1 MDKISSS
8 FLDKLIKTVRSFNL
22 LAWGERVVV
31 AVSGGVDSSVLLFS
45 LYELRHY
52 LGISIA
58 CASFDH
64 KIRPDSGQDVI
75 FVKDLCKNLSIPFYS
90 GSGDVKLYAKENK
103 LNLEE
108 TARILRYNFLLK
120 TARDFN
126 APKIAV
132 AHHSDDF
139 AENVIM
145 RLITGA
151 GAGAISGFQAKYGQV
166 IRPLI
171 NHSKSEIIEFADKN
185 SIKFTEDFT
194 NKDTKILRNFVRL
207 NILPSF
213 KSVNPSFLNTVRNTA
228 EILKKDDDFIE
239 KISFKIFK
247 EIAEPVNNGKIYF
260 KKKDLSK
267 LDEPVLYRILNFSVL
282 EIYKCN
288 TDNKDVFFIKKPIIY
303 YNKFKAF
310 VELIKSEKPNVF
322 FNIGRFIE
330 AGNEYD
336 KIFIKYSASADS
348 FSFKSIE
355 FNPVETIKNRESAAA
370 SRYNKYEYIIKEK
383 MPTSSITSLKIKIKE
398 INKTFSIENVN
409 ASDGNEIINKIMKKE
424 FNFKPDAVYFDCDK
438 ISFPVTVRNFK
449 EGDRFVPLGMKGAKK
464 LKEYF
469 IDKKVPVKIRKIIP
483 IVLFG
488 GEIAWV
494 SLNEISDHIKITEF
508 TKNVGVMHIE

>member
-120 TARDFN
+120 KSSDFN

-260 KKKDLSK
+260 KKKDLLK
-267 LDEPVLYRILNFSVL
+267 LDDPVLYRILKLSIL
-282 EIYKCN
+282 EIYKYN
-288 TDNKDVFFIKKPIIY
+288 PKDEYSFFIKKPIIY
-303 YNKFKAF
+303 YNNFKAF
-310 VELIKSEKPNVF
+310 IELIKSGKPNAF
-322 FNIGRFIE
+322 FYIGKFIE
-330 AGNEYD
+330 VGNEYD
-336 KIFIKYSASADS
+336 NIFIGYTASEGS
-348 FSFKSIE
+348 FSFKSVKFNLAESIE
-355 FNPVETIKNRESAAA
+355 NKESNAA
-370 SRYNKYEYIIKEK
+370 SRYNKYEYLIEK
-383 MPTSSITSLKIKIKE
+383 IPPSLITSLKIKIKE
-398 INKTFSIENVN
+398 INKTFSIESVN
-409 ASDGNEIINKIMKKE
+409 ESDSAEIINKITKKE
-424 FNFKPDAVYFDCDK
+424 LNFKPESVYFDYDK
-438 ISFPVTVRNFK
+438 IRFPITIRNFI
-449 EGDRFVPLGMKGAKK
+449 EGDRFVPLGMKDAKK

-469 IDKKVPVKIRKIIP
+469 IDKKVPIKVRRIIP
-483 IVLFG
+483 IILFG
-488 GEIAWV
+488 GKIAWV
-494 SLNEISDHIKITEF
+494 SLNEICDCIKITEF
-508 TKNVGVMHIE
+508 TKNVGIMQIE

>member
-1 MDKISSS
+1 LDKISSS

-22 LAWGERVVV
+22 LTWGERVVV
-31 AVSGGVDSSVLLFS
+31 AVSGGADSSVLLFS

-52 LGISIA
+52 FGISAA

-108 TARILRYNFLLK
+108 AARILRYNFLLK
-120 TARDFN
+120 TACDFN
-126 APKIAV
+126 AEKIAV
-132 AHHSDDF
+132 AHHLDDF

-151 GAGAISGFQAKYGQV
+151 GAGAISGFQAKSGQL

-171 NHSKSEIIEFADKN
+171 NHSKSEILEFADKN
-185 SIKFTEDFT
+185 SIKFTEDYT

-213 KSVNPSFLNTVRNTA
+213 KAVNPSFLNTVRNTA

-239 KISFKIFK
+239 KISLKIFK
-247 EIAEPVNNGKIYF
+247 DIAEHMNNGKIYF
-260 KKKDLSK
+260 KKKDLSE
-267 LDEPVLYRILNFSVL
+267 LDEPVLYRILKFSVL
-282 EIYKCN
+282 EIYKSIPE
-288 TDNKDVFFIKKPIIY
+288 NKNSFFIKKPITY
-303 YNKFKAF
+303 YNNFKAF
-310 VELIKSEKPNVF
+310 IELIKSKKPNAF
-322 FNIGRFIE
+322 FNIGRYIE
-330 AGNEYD
+330 IGNEYD
-336 KIFIKYSASADS
+336 KIFIGYAASADS
-348 FSFKSIE
+348 LSFKSVE
-355 FNPVETIKNRESAAA
+355 FNPVESVKNREFGAA
-370 SRYNKYEYIIKEK
+370 SRYNKYEYIIEK
-383 MPTSSITSLKIKIKE
+383 KPSSSKTVLKIKE
-398 INKTFSIENVN
+398 INKTFYIENVN
-409 ASDGNEIINKIMKKE
+409 ASRGAEIINKLINKDKE
-424 FNFKPDAVYFDCDK
+424 LNFEPDSVYFDYDK
-438 ISFPVTVRNFK
+438 ISFPVAIRNFK

>member
-31 AVSGGVDSSVLLFS
+31 AVSGGVDSTVLLFS

-52 LGISIA
+52 FGISTV
-58 CASFDH
+58 CTSFNH

-108 TARILRYNFLLK
+108 SARILRYNFLLK

-126 APKIAV
+126 AQKIAV

-145 RLITGA
+145 RLITGS
-151 GAGAISGFQAKYGQV
+151 GAGAISGFQAKSGDI

-171 NHSKSEIIEFADKN
+171 NHSKSEIVEFAAKN
-185 SIKFTEDFT
+185 SIKFTEDYT

-213 KSVNPSFLNTVRNTA
+213 KEVNPSFLNTVRNTA
-228 EILKKDDDFIE
+228 EILRKDDDFIE
-239 KISFKIFK
+239 KISLKIFK

-260 KKKDLSK
+260 KKKDLLK
-267 LDEPVLYRILNFSVL
+267 LDDSVLYRILKISIL
-282 EIYKCN
+282 EIYKYN
-288 TDNKDVFFIKKPIIY
+288 PKDEYSFCIKKPIIY
-303 YNKFKAF
+303 YNNFKAF
-310 VELIKSEKPNVF
+310 IELIKSGKPNAF
-322 FNIGRFIE
+322 FYIGKFIE

-336 KIFIKYSASADS
+336 KIFIGYTASADS
-348 FSFKSIE
+348 FSFKSVE
-355 FNPVETIKNRESAAA
+355 FNLAESIKNRGYGAA
-370 SRYNKYEYIIKEK
+370 SRYNKYEYIIDK
-383 MPTSSITSLKIKIKE
+383 MPPSLITSLKIKIKE

-409 ASDGNEIINKIMKKE
+409 ESDSTEIINKIMKKE
-424 FNFKPDAVYFDCDK
+424 LNFKPDSVCFDYDK
-438 ISFPVTVRNFK
+438 INFPITIRNFI
-449 EGDRFVPLGMKGAKK
+449 EGDRLVPLGMKGAKK

-469 IDKKVPVKIRKIIP
+469 IDKKVPVKIRRIIP

-488 GEIAWV
+488 DKIAWV
-494 SLNEISDHIKITEF
+494 SLNEISDYIKITEF
-508 TKNVGVMHIE
+508 TKNVGIMRIE

>member
-8 FLDKLIKTVRSFNL
+8 FLDKLVKTVRSFNL
-22 LAWGERVVV
+22 LAWGDRVVV
-31 AVSGGVDSSVLLFS
+31 GVSGGVDSTVLLFS

-52 LGISIA
+52 FGISTA
-58 CASFDH
+58 CASYDH

-108 TARILRYNFLLK
+108 SARILRYNFLLK
-120 TARDFN
+120 AARDFN
-126 APKIAV
+126 AQKIAV

-145 RLITGA
+145 RLIAGA
-151 GAGAISGFQAKYGQV
+151 GAGAVSGFQAKSGQV

-171 NHSKSEIIEFADKN
+171 NHSKSEIVEFADKN
-185 SIKFTEDFT
+185 SIKFTEDYT
-194 NKDTKILRNFVRL
+194 NKDIKILRNFVRL

-213 KSVNPSFLNTVRNTA
+213 KEVNPSFLKTVRNTA

-239 KISFKIFK
+239 KISLKIFK
-247 EIAEPVNNGKIYF
+247 DIAEPVNNGKIYF

-267 LDEPVLYRILNFSVL
+267 LEEAVLYRILKYSVL

-288 TDNKDVFFIKKPIIY
+288 PENKDGFFIKKPIIY
-303 YNKFKAF
+303 YNNFKAF
-310 VELIKSEKPNVF
+310 VELIKSGKPNAF
-322 FNIGRFIE
+322 FYIGRFIE

-336 KIFIKYSASADS
+336 KIFIEYSASADS
-348 FSFKSIE
+348 FSFKSVE
-355 FNPVETIKNRESAAA
+355 FNPAETIKNRESVAALH
-370 SRYNKYEYIIKEK
+370 YNKYEYIIEK
-383 MPTSSITSLKIKIKE
+383 MPFSSMTNLKIKIKE

-409 ASDGNEIINKIMKKE
+409 ASDGTEIINKIMKKE
-424 FNFKPDAVYFDCDK
+424 FNLKPDAVYFDYDK
-438 ISFPVTVRNFK
+438 INFPITIRNFID
-449 EGDRFVPLGMKGAKK
+449 GDRFVPLGMKGAKK

-469 IDKKVPVKIRKIIP
+469 IDKKVPIEVRRIIP
-483 IVLFG
+483 IILFG
-488 GEIAWV
+488 GKIAWV
-494 SLNEISDHIKITEF
+494 SLNEISDDIKITEF
-508 TKNVGVMHIE
+508 TKNVGIMRIE

>member
-1 MDKISSS
+1 MDKISSF

-22 LAWGERVVV
+22 LAWGERVVI
-31 AVSGGVDSSVLLFS
+31 AASGGVDSSVLLFS

-52 LGISIA
+52 FGISAA

-64 KIRPDSGQDVI
+64 KIRQDSGQDVI

-108 TARILRYNFLLK
+108 AARILRYNFLLK

-126 APKIAV
+126 AEKIAV

-151 GAGAISGFQAKYGQV
+151 GAGAISGFQAKSGQV

-171 NHSKSEIIEFADKN
+171 NHSKLEILEFADKN
-185 SIKFTEDFT
+185 SIKFTDDYT

-213 KSVNPSFLNTVRNTA
+213 KSVNPSFLNTIRNTA

-247 EIAEPVNNGKIYF
+247 DIAEPINNRKIYF
-260 KKKDLSK
+260 KKKDLSE
-267 LDEPVLYRILNFSVL
+267 LYEPVLYRILKFSVL
-282 EIYKCN
+282 EIYKSIPE
-288 TDNKDVFFIKKPIIY
+288 NKNIFFIKKPITY
-303 YNKFKAF
+303 YNNFKAF
-310 VELIKSEKPNVF
+310 IELIKSKKPNVF
-322 FNIGRFIE
+322 FYIGRYIE
-330 AGNEYD
+330 IGNEYD
-336 KIFIKYSASADS
+336 KIFIGYAASEYSLN
-348 FSFKSIE
+348 FKSVE
-355 FNPVETIKNRESAAA
+355 FNIDGTVEIKKSGNA
-370 SRYNKYEYIIKEK
+370 SRYNKYKYIIEK
-383 MPTSSITSLKIKIKE
+383 MPLSSKTGLKIKE
-398 INKTFSIENVN
+398 INKTISIEKIN
-409 ASDGNEIINKIMKKE
+409 AFRSAEIINKIINKE
-424 FNFKPDAVYFDCDK
+424 FNFEPDSIYFDYDK
-438 ISFPVTVRNFK
+438 ISFPVTIRNFK

-469 IDKKVPVKIRKIIP
+469 IDKKVPINIRRIIP
-483 IVLFG
+483 IILFE

-508 TKNVGVMHIE
+508 TKNVGLMRIEQ